1 MHTDTFS
8 QLQMLSFAKNGTDI
22 KYLVDDLDSF
32 TTSIQAIIP
41 LLDLLSSTVFFVKNT
56 QAQYMAVNQTL
67 KTRLDVSDDEQIIG
81 KTPAQMFG
89 DKQGGEY
96 MVQDLKVLEGSPIVD
111 RLELHTYPS
120 GKLGWCITHKIPIYN
135 KANEVIAMVGVSIDI
150 DKDNSYQLKKHE
162 KLAVV
167 IRYMQ
172 DNAEHKIAISELAD
186 MAGLSISRLE
196 RLFRSVLNLSPQQM
210 LQKIRL
216 EKAIKLLQTPNES
229 VIEIA
234 IQCGYADHSAFS
246 RQFKQLTGLS
256 PSDFRKRMM

>member
-1 MHTDTFS
+1 
-8 QLQMLSFAKNGTDI
+8 MLIFNKNAGGI
-22 KYLVDDLDSF
+22 KYLVDDLDGF

-56 QAQYMAVNQTL
+56 QAQYVVVNQTL
-67 KTRLDVSDDEQIIG
+67 KTRLDVSNDRQIIG
-81 KTPAQMFG
+81 RTPAEMFG

-96 MVQDLKVLEGSPIVD
+96 MLQDLKVLEGMPIVD
-111 RLELHTYPS
+111 KLELHTYPS
-120 GKLGWCITHKIPIYN
+120 GKLGWCVTHKIPIYN

-150 DKDNSYQLKKHE
+150 GNDDSYQLKNHE
-162 KLAVV
+162 KLAV
-167 IRYMQ
+167 IINYMQ
-172 DNAEHKIAISELAD
+172 DNAEYKIATSELAN
-186 MAGLSISRLE
+186 MVGLSVSRLE

-216 EKAIKLLQTPNES
+216 EKAIKLLKTPNKS